1 MKTNWIFG
9 LLVSSIVSSNLGATT
24 RNDNPIIPKKA
35 VASVQVKEGQ
45 TLYLISKSNQLTLRQ
60 LYKFNDFGPQ
70 SDVLEPGTKVYLA
83 QKKRKST
90 QKEFVIVERSA
101 TLRQIANKEGIR
113 LKSLMRMNQ
122 GSSPDE
128 QLPKGEKVFLR

>member
-1 MKTNWIFG
+1 MKTKVIFG
-9 LLVSSIVSSNLGATT
+9 LLVFSLCSYTLEAASN
-24 RNDNPIIPKKA
+24 NPNPIFPRKA
-35 VASVQVKEGQ
+35 VASVLVKEGQ
-45 TLYLISKSNQLTLRQ
+45 TLYQISKSNQLTLRQ

-70 SDVLEPGTKVYLA
+70 ADILEPGTSVYLEK
-83 QKKRKST
+83 KKRKST
-90 QKEFVIVERSA
+90 QKEFILVERSA
-101 TLRQIANKEGIR
+101 TLRQISNQEGIR